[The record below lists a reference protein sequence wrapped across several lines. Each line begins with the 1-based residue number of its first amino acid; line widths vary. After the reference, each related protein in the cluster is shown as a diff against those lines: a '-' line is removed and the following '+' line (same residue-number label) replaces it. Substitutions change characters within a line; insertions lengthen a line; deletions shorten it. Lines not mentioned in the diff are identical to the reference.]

1 MPCRDQGDGPR
12 QLLSNYRDTIHSAM
26 EYIVQILLD
35 FCHTNNKKM
44 DTTVSVWEGRPPFL
58 ARKLLL
64 SIKFPLSLWD
74 TSGKKKKKNSGKYG
88 QCTPSLFFMNP
99 DCTLEYVGVVYIRG
113 YGRDVAS
120 VLHTQH
126 VLVSANNDEK

>member
-1 MPCRDQGDGPR
+1 MGR
-12 QLLSNYRDTIHSAM
+12 QTAIFGQETVA
-26 EYIVQILLD
+26 I
-35 FCHTNNKKM
+35 NKVS
-44 DTTVSVWEGRPPFL
+44 TVSLGYF
-58 ARKLLL
+58 RK
-64 SIKFPLSLWD
+64 
-74 TSGKKKKKNSGKYG
+74 KKKKKNSGKYG